1 MVMQI
6 HQEAEEGFFFFKSA
20 SCQCG
25 LIESLEFRG
34 LGSALGWA
42 LGSAVDL

>member
-1 MVMQI
+1 MQM
-6 HQEAEEGFFFFKSA
+6 HQKAEEGFFFLKSA

-25 LIESLEFRG
+25 LVESLEFRG